1 MNLDYKDGSV
11 SYSPIFLETLL
22 EFSRYL
28 AMRKH
33 TLPEVI
39 SHITYR
45 IFSDL
50 HPTGSTFTAI
60 EGGKS
65 LLIKSHAGVVPI
77 NDAEGG
83 KSFSVLDG
91 NQVSRCFRSN
101 LPIWE
106 GLDFQTDFITG
117 LPLEKTNVAHMEH
130 HGTSISVPLELRGS
144 TSGVFTLFINSKS
157 KKIAEVELFIAAIA
171 QIFYLYS
178 VENHSEGTSSEAPES
193 GTTKKIESL
202 TQRQLLILELM
213 ADGKTNATIS
223 NALGYSEST
232 VRQETIK
239 IFFKLGC
246 RNREEA
252 SNIFFQSS
260 LPQPSGA

>member
-1 MNLDYKDGSV
+1 MNLDYKDETV
-11 SYSPIFLETLL
+11 SYSPVFLETLL
-22 EFSRYL
+22 EFSRFL

-50 HPTGSTFTAI
+50 HPTGSIFTAI

-77 NDAEGG
+77 DDAAGG
-83 KSFSVLDG
+83 KSFSILDG

-101 LPIWE
+101 LPKWE
-106 GLDFQTDFITG
+106 SSDFQTDFITG
-117 LPLEKTNVAHMEH
+117 LPLEKTNVAHTEH
-130 HGTSISVPLELRGS
+130 HGTTISVPLELRGS
-144 TSGVFTLFINSKS
+144 TSGVFTLFISGNS
-157 KKIAEVELFIAAIA
+157 KKITEVELFITAVA

-178 VENHSEGTSSEAPES
+178 FENHPEAAASEAPES
-193 GTTKKIESL
+193 GTMKKIESL
-202 TQRQLLILELM
+202 TQRQLLILQLM

-252 SNIFFQSS
+252 SNIFFQSTLYKPDYS
-260 LPQPSGA
+260 